1 MLARYSGGVAQFQSL
16 PFLWLLSDARNDA
29 VLEDRLRA
37 LPPGSGFVY
46 RHYDLAPQERIARF
60 MALRQ
65 IARARGHLVILADST
80 LTAREWG
87 ADGVYGAAR
96 SLYPTRGDMVTVA
109 TAHDMAEI
117 AQANRAR
124 ADAVMLSPVFPTNS
138 HPGAP
143 TLGPVRFRQLARHA
157 RMPVIALGGMDAHR
171 AKALRWPRWAAIDGL
186 S

>member
-16 PFLWLLSDARNDA
+16 PLLWLLSDARNDA

-46 RHYDLAPQERIARF
+46 RHYYLAPEERIARF
-60 MALRQ
+60 MALRR

-96 SLYPTRGDMVTVA
+96 ALYPTRRDMVTVA

-117 AQANRAR
+117 ARANHAR

-143 TLGPVRFRQLARHA
+143 TLGPARFRQLARHA
-157 RMPVIALGGMDAHR
+157 RMPVIALGGMNAR
-171 AKALRWPRWAAIDGL
+171 TVLRLDWPRWAAIDGL

>member
-1 MLARYSGGVAQFQSL
+1 VAQYQSPTQNL
-16 PFLWLLSDARNDA
+16 PRLWLLSDQRNDA

-46 RHYDLAPQERIARF
+46 RHYHLAPHERIARF
-60 MALRQ
+60 MALRR

-96 SLYPTRGDMVTVA
+96 SLYPTRSDMVTVA
-109 TAHDMAEI
+109 TAHDMTEI
-117 AQANRAR
+117 AAANRAH

-143 TLGPVRFRQLARHA
+143 THGPARFRHLARHA
-157 RMPVIALGGMDAHR
+157 RMPVIALGGMTADR
-171 AKALRWPRWAAIDGL
+171 ARTLDWPRWAAIDGL

>member
-16 PFLWLLSDARNDA
+16 PLLWLLSDARNDA
-29 VLEDRLRA
+29 VLEDRLHA
-37 LPPGSGFVY
+37 LPPGSGFVF
-46 RHYDLAPQERIARF
+46 RHYHLAPQERIARF
-60 MALRQ
+60 MALRR

-96 SLYPTRGDMVTVA
+96 ALYPTRSDMVTVA

-117 AQANRAR
+117 ARANHAR
-124 ADAVMLSPVFPTNS
+124 ADAVMLSPVFATNS
-138 HPGAP
+138 HPGAAM
-143 TLGPVRFRQLARHA
+143 LGPARFLQLARHA
-157 RMPVIALGGMDAHR
+157 QMPVVALGGMDAHR
-171 AKALRWPRWAAIDGL
+171 AKALQWPRWAAIDGL

>member
-1 MLARYSGGVAQFQSL
+1 MAQFQSL